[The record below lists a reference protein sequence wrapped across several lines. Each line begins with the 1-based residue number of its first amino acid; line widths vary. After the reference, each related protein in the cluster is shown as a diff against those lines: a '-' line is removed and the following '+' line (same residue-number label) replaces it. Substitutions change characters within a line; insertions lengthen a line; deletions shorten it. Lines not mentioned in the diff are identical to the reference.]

1 VSDDFEQQEYF
12 AVHKLIGDF
21 DQRLITIKGWGVTL
35 SLASLGLGFQYRAF
49 GYFLLAA
56 VSSIAFWA
64 IEGAIKRHQ
73 MRFYP
78 RMREIEISRQ
88 TSSGVPSVPR
98 IDWSFQNAPAILTG
112 KGDIVFDSV
121 KPTYLVR
128 PYNMTWLL
136 PHIFLPHAVTF
147 IVATILFIMGV
158 SGHLLQ
164 FSLGAM
170 SK

>member
-12 AVHKLIGDF
+12 AVQKLIGDF

-35 SLASLGLGFQYRAF
+35 SLASLGFGFQYKAF

-64 IEGAIKRHQ
+64 IEGAMKRHQ
-73 MRFYP
+73 IRFYP
-78 RMREIEISRQ
+78 RMREIEFSRQ
-88 TSSGVPSVPR
+88 IRAGVPSAPR
-98 IDWSFQNAPAILTG
+98 IDWSFQNAPVILTG
-112 KGDIVFDSV
+112 KSDIVFENI
-121 KPTYLVR
+121 KPSYLVR
-128 PYNMTWLL
+128 SYNMTWLL

-147 IVATILFIMGV
+147 IVATILFLLGIA
-158 SGHLLQ
+158 GHLPQ

-170 SK
+170 GK